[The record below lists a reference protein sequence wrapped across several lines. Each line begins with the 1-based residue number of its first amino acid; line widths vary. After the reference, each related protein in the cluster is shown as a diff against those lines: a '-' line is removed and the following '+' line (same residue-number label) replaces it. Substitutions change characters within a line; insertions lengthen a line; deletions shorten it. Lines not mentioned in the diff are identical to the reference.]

1 MVHCTSCGEEHD
13 DSHSICRT
21 CGTDLPEADLMIML
35 REEARQIRLHNGQAR
50 QLSDTERENLATMHK
65 LNQKSNEDVTDAQP
79 QQNGD
84 HVHTARENTESL
96 RFLMQS
102 MGD

>member
-1 MVHCTSCGEEHD
+1 
-13 DSHSICRT
+13 
-21 CGTDLPEADLMIML
+21 MIML

-65 LNQKSNEDVTDAQP
+65 LNQKSNENVTDAQP

>member
-13 DSHSICRT
+13 DSRSFCRT
-21 CGTDLPEADLMIML
+21 CGTDLPEADLMLML

-79 QQNGD
+79 QNSD
-84 HVHTARENTESL
+84 HVHTAGKNTDSL